1 MKRILLSFC
10 LILLAVTTA
19 GAEMRTL
26 EDRVWYR
33 MHFGMGLGTNA
44 ITPELFAQF
53 IDKQVT
59 SRFPE
64 GLTVTVARGQ
74 WNSPQVGVIREKTAI
89 VDIQGDGSEEC
100 KEKIKAIAEA
110 YTKRFKKA
118 RASIYVLIIPGV
130 TTTLWY

>member
-19 GAEMRTL
+19 GAEMQTL
-26 EDRVWYR
+26 EERVWYR

-44 ITPELFAQF
+44 ITPELFTQF
-53 IDKQVT
+53 IDKQVMP
-59 SRFPE
+59 RFPE

-118 RASIYVLIIPGV
+118 RASMYVITIPGV

>member
-19 GAEMRTL
+19 GAEMQTL
-26 EDRVWYR
+26 EERVWYR

-44 ITPELFAQF
+44 ITPELFTQF

-59 SRFPE
+59 PRFPE

-118 RASIYVLIIPGV
+118 RASMYVITIPGV